1 MIQSILMTI
10 AMLALIRVC
19 VQVNKKDFQP
29 VGGSAKEKVFSGK
42 VVVHAEVFTLLQ
54 KLVVRRKMSIFYI
67 SGSQPECRGTLGC
80 REIVLGVPPIINF
93 TVLTFLAS
101 RGIVKC

>member
-1 MIQSILMTI
+1 MTI

-42 VVVHAEVFTLLQ
+42 SGRLYIERSSQCEVHTLTETSVARGKISVMTFDEASL
-54 KLVVRRKMSIFYI
+54 KLRSLENQY
-67 SGSQPECRGTLGC
+67 LGP
-80 REIVLGVPPIINF
+80 VLHSPF
-93 TVLTFLAS
+93 
-101 RGIVKC
+101 